1 MKNGFDYKSDR
12 HRISSADSSTPT
24 VVEGQDIAEGK
35 DIGKIFYSYKQGFES
50 PKICLV
56 LVLFF
61 SASSQNVLVLVP
73 YFSAL
78 ALSTKITKI

>member
-1 MKNGFDYKSDR
+1 MDRDPHIVWSMDLVVRFKGSSDQGSE
-12 HRISSADSSTPT
+12 SS
-24 VVEGQDIAEGK
+24 
-35 DIGKIFYSYKQGFES
+35 
-50 PKICLV
+50 KICLV
-56 LVLFF
+56 LVPFF

>member
-35 DIGKIFYSYKQGFES
+35 DIGKIFYSYKYFEGTIFGS
-50 PKICLV
+50 
-56 LVLFF
+56 
-61 SASSQNVLVLVP
+61 
-73 YFSAL
+73 
-78 ALSTKITKI
+78 LSTRTYGP

>member
-35 DIGKIFYSYKQGFES
+35 DIGKIFYSYKYIIATFQS
-50 PKICLV
+50 
-56 LVLFF
+56 
-61 SASSQNVLVLVP
+61 
-73 YFSAL
+73 
-78 ALSTKITKI
+78 ALSTRIYGF

>member
-35 DIGKIFYSYKQGFES
+35 DIGKIFYSYKYFEGT
-50 PKICLV
+50 V
-56 LVLFF
+56 F
-61 SASSQNVLVLVP
+61 S
-73 YFSAL
+73 
-78 ALSTKITKI
+78 